1 MPAFRTAL
9 LAILLLSTAAAR
21 AWDTPMQLPIEA
33 ALQEEEAKRLVS
45 PDIQLF
51 WGTQTQPEVQTRKG
65 KDRSLARSRSL
76 FRNKV
81 KACNNALLNALLD
94 LLDTARDRGANALTG
109 LRTHGDGHTTDSPT
123 HFRCDA
129 GLVSAQVE
137 LTGDIA
143 ILPATA
149 GDKP

>member
-1 MPAFRTAL
+1 MLAL
-9 LAILLLSTAAAR
+9 LLMAPVVR

-33 ALQEEEAKRLVS
+33 ALREEEARRLVS

-51 WGTQTQPEVQTRKG
+51 WGTQTQPETQARKG

-81 KACNNALLNALLD
+81 RACNNALLNALLD
-94 LLDTARDRGANALTG
+94 LLDTARDRGANALIG
-109 LRTHGDGHTTDSPT
+109 LRTHGDGQTTDSPT

-129 GLVSAQVE
+129 GLVSAQVD

-143 ILPATA
+143 ILPAPA
-149 GDKP
+149 GEKP